1 MPSSSSV
8 WTRRRRV
15 IEIALATGVCVFAGI
30 GFTYKMAEF
39 AITIMKHE
47 VEGFGAVAVA
57 TYLMGMTPMLFLMG
71 WAVVTGRFRDLE
83 ATKRRLFELEDE
95 IERGGNRA

>member
-1 MPSSSSV
+1 MPRSNDSASR
-8 WTRRRRV
+8 TRRV
-15 IEIALATGVCVFAGI
+15 IEIGLATGVCVFAGL

-39 AITIMKHE
+39 TVTIMKHE

-57 TYLMGMTPMLFLMG
+57 TYLIGMVPMLFLMG

-83 ATKRRLFELEDE
+83 ATKRRLFELDDE
-95 IERGGNRA
+95 IEHGGNHA